1 MTLTERFCSE
11 YLEKIFYFCLKKTGN
26 EHCADEL
33 ASNISFE
40 ILKSLERGIK
50 VENFTPWVWAV
61 ARNCYGKWA
70 TQYYYKDNEYM
81 VDSDE
86 ILEYLS
92 LDENLEEEYVL
103 SEDVELLRQSL
114 AFIRSDYRKILVKH
128 YFENKSVSIIAHELS
143 LPIGTVKSKLRNSR
157 KQLKEGMYMAR
168 KFGKRSFAPE
178 EISFVNS
185 CLSFGD
191 RGQPW
196 SILEHLM
203 YKNIFLELYENPE
216 TAEEMSLEMGI
227 ALPYMESEL
236 EFLVRETFLT
246 KEGNKYRTAFPIVD
260 KEKQKEDFELAAKYT
275 DMSAPRIIRL
285 LDRYNELCEKH
296 GVSYYGGGQTYE
308 EAKWTLIPLMVDRLS
323 EKIEEKVVVH
333 SENRRP
339 CTPRPDNGCWDIVGY
354 EEASLPHIDYVGL
367 HTMDYEGKRVLDKC
381 FGQYKYEYRGM
392 AANTPKFLTS
402 EETKAMHSV
411 AFGDCGSCELKVL
424 DSLESYGY
432 IIRRDNRYEST
443 VVTIDDDK
451 INECKNVFTDEEKS
465 ELHSLAM
472 ELETVLTEFR
482 KKSGD
487 CVFFLR
493 ERICNQAISSGA
505 LKYDDELPKCV
516 GAYIYK

>member
-11 YLEKIFYFCLKKTGN
+11 YLEKIFYFSLKKTGN
-26 EHCADEL
+26 EYCADEL

-40 ILKSLERGIK
+40 ILKSLERGVK

-61 ARNCYGKWA
+61 ARNCYAKWA
-70 TQYYYKDNEYM
+70 AQYYCRDSEYKLN
-81 VDSDE
+81 SDE
-86 ILEYLS
+86 MLEYLPS
-92 LDENLEEEYVL
+92 DENMEEEYVL

-185 CLSFGD
+185 CSSFGD

-260 KEKQKEDFELAAKYT
+260 KEKQKEDFELAEKYT
-275 DMSAPRIIRL
+275 DMAAPLIIRL
-285 LDRYNELCEKH
+285 ADRFNEICEKH
-296 GVSYYGGGQTYE
+296 GMSYYGGGQFYE
-308 EAKWTLIPLMVDRLS
+308 HAKWTLIPLMVDRLWDEV
-323 EKIEEKVVVH
+323 EKRAASDGEIH
-333 SENRRP
+333 RSY
-339 CTPRPDNGCWDIVGY
+339 TPRPYNGCWDIIGY
-354 EEASLPHIDYVGL
+354 EQVDLPHIDFVGL
-367 HTMDYEGKRVLDKC
+367 HTMGFEKESYSQYCG
-381 FGQYKYEYRGM
+381 GQYKYQYKGILEK
-392 AANTPKFLTS
+392 TPSHLTCD
-402 EETKAMHSV
+402 ETKALHKV
-411 AFGDCGSCELKVL
+411 AFGDCGSCELKL
-424 DSLESYGY
+424 LRSLESYGY
-432 IIRRDNRYEST
+432 ITYSDNGYKPT

-451 INECKNVFTDEEKS
+451 LNECKNAFTAEEKS
-465 ELHSLAM
+465 ELHRLAE
-472 ELETVLTEFR
+472 ELIDLFTEYEE
-482 KKSGD
+482 KD
-487 CVFFLR
+487 CAFSLR
-493 ERICNQAISSGA
+493 EWICNKAITNGV
-505 LKYDDELPKCV
+505 LKYDETLPKHV
-516 GAYIYK
+516 GAYIYKC